1 MAKAKNTPK
10 VTLQDLQNLRTELEQ
25 KAAKIQTELAEKTYS
40 INFESIANLTKVIN
54 HVNKDVTWTSK
65 NAALLVN
72 LSDSLKTEKSRLLLA
87 ETAAKA
93 ELRINGTE
101 VDAASLS
108 TVNLRQVDVNTLY
121 QSLLAVQSTG
131 IESARTYVKLLT
143 NIGAQITEAMKQLAE
158 SNKEI
163 QELHVELAELD
174 AKIMQEGTPTE
185 PELISNEAI

>member
-10 VTLQDLQNLRTELEQ
+10 VTLQDLQNLRAELEQ

-185 PELISNEAI
+185 PELISNETI

>member
-1 MAKAKNTPK
+1 MSKEKNTPK
-10 VTLQDLQNLRTELEQ
+10 VTLKDLENLRTELEQ

-40 INFESIANLTKVIN
+40 INFESVSNLTKVIN

-72 LSDSLKTEKSRLLLA
+72 LSDSLKAEKSRLLLA
-87 ETAAKA
+87 DTAAKA
-93 ELRINGTE
+93 EKRINGTE
-101 VDAASLS
+101 IVEADLT
-108 TVNLRQVDVNTLY
+108 TVSLRQVDVNTLY

-131 IESARTYVKLLT
+131 VESARTYVKLLT
-143 NIGAQITEAMKQLAE
+143 NIGAQITEAMKAMAE

-174 AKIMQEGTPTE
+174 AKIMQEGLTTE
-185 PELISNEAI
+185 PELISNETI

>member
-1 MAKAKNTPK
+1 MSKTKNTPK
-10 VTLQDLQNLRTELEQ
+10 VTLEDLQNLRTELEQ

-40 INFESIANLTKVIN
+40 INFESISNLTKVIN
-54 HVNKDVTWTSK
+54 HINKDVTWTSK

-72 LSDSLKTEKSRLLLA
+72 LSDSLKNEKSRLLLA

-93 ELRINGTE
+93 ETRINGTE
-101 VDAASLS
+101 VDVTSLS

-158 SNKEI
+158 SNKDI

-174 AKIMQEGTPTE
+174 AKIMQEGQ
-185 PELISNEAI
+185 N

>member
-1 MAKAKNTPK
+1 MSKKNTPQ

-40 INFESIANLTKVIN
+40 INFESVANLTKVIN

-87 ETAAKA
+87 DTAAKA
-93 ELRINGTE
+93 DARINGTTPNE
-101 VDAASLS
+101 AELT
-108 TVNLRQVDVNTLY
+108 TVQLRQVDVNTLY

-174 AKIMQEGTPTE
+174 AKIMQEGTPAE
-185 PELISNEAI
+185 PELISNETI

>member
-1 MAKAKNTPK
+1 MSKEKNTPK
-10 VTLQDLQNLRTELEQ
+10 VTLKDLENLRTELEQ

-40 INFESIANLTKVIN
+40 INFESVSNLTKVIN

-72 LSDSLKTEKSRLLLA
+72 LSDSLKNEKSRLLLA
-87 ETAAKA
+87 DTAAKA
-93 ELRINGTE
+93 EKRINGTE
-101 VDAASLS
+101 IVEADLT
-108 TVNLRQVDVNTLY
+108 TVSLRQVDVNTLY

-131 IESARTYVKLLT
+131 VESARTYVKLLT
-143 NIGAQITEAMKQLAE
+143 NIGAQITEAMKAMAE

-174 AKIMQEGTPTE
+174 AKIMQEGLTTE
-185 PELISNEAI
+185 PELISNETI

>member
-1 MAKAKNTPK
+1 MAKVKNTPK
-10 VTLQDLQNLRTELEQ
+10 VTLQDLQNLRAELEQ

>member
-1 MAKAKNTPK
+1 MSKAKNTPK
-10 VTLQDLQNLRTELEQ
+10 VTLEDLQNLRTELEQ

-40 INFESIANLTKVIN
+40 INFESISNLTKVIN

-72 LSDSLKTEKSRLLLA
+72 LSDSLKNEKSRLLLS

-93 ELRINGTE
+93 EQRINGTE
-101 VDAASLS
+101 VDVASLS

-174 AKIMQEGTPTE
+174 AKIMQEGTPSE
-185 PELISNEAI
+185 PELIANETI

>member
-10 VTLQDLQNLRTELEQ
+10 VTLQDLQNLRAELEQ

>member
-1 MAKAKNTPK
+1 MSKAKNTPK
-10 VTLQDLQNLRTELEQ
+10 VTLEDLQNLRTELEQ
-25 KAAKIQTELAEKTYS
+25 KAVKIQTELAEKTYS
-40 INFESIANLTKVIN
+40 INFESISNLTRVIN

-72 LSDSLKTEKSRLLLA
+72 LSDSLKNEKSRLLLA

-93 ELRINGTE
+93 EQRINGTE

-143 NIGAQITEAMKQLAE
+143 NIGAQITEAMKQLAA

-174 AKIMQEGTPTE
+174 AKIMQEGMPSE
-185 PELISNEAI
+185 PELIANETI